1 MESYSTH
8 WRATIFA
15 AILLHCL
22 FALIFSYVLPYL
34 APEPKIEDVAEFEWI
49 DVDLL
54 PDNVI
59 VIEEGVLPSE
69 IVQETLPT
77 FKAED
82 LFVPEFEMPEVKIE
96 PLEPPSEIKPL
107 EPPKPQKPQVIK
119 DEQEAR
125 KQIEENPDKEVVVV
139 PKDNRQLMGKPPVP
153 IMEVY
158 PEQGSGLGYKGYVLI
173 AVTIGKD
180 GKVKDAEVI
189 QSSGRLFVDEITLKS
204 ARQWTFKPALDQNG
218 KQMVSSKIITF
229 DFKKFS

>member
-1 MESYSTH
+1 MTGYSTH

-15 AILLHCL
+15 AIILHCL
-22 FALIFSYVLPYL
+22 AAPGFSYILPYL
-34 APEPKIEDVAEFEWI
+34 MPEPKIEDVAEFEWI

-59 VIEEGVLPSE
+59 VVEEGVLPPE

-82 LFVPEFEMPEVKIE
+82 LFIPEFEMPEVKIE
-96 PLEPPSEIKPL
+96 PPPQPETKPV
-107 EPPKPQKPQVIK
+107 EPPKPQNPQVIK
-119 DEQEAR
+119 EEQEAR

-139 PKDNRQLMGKPPVP
+139 PKENRQLLGKPPVP

-158 PEQGSGLGYKGYVLI
+158 PEPGSGLGYKGYVLI
-173 AVTIGKD
+173 TVRIGKD
-180 GKVKDAEVI
+180 GKVKSAEII
-189 QSSGRLFVDEITLKS
+189 QTSGRMFVDEIVLKA
-204 ARQWTFKPALDQNG
+204 ARQWTFRPALDQNG
-218 KQMVSSKIITF
+218 KPMVCDKVITF